1 MPEKKQKRKAKKPAK
16 APPKAAPEKTRRKAK
31 RVPIEH
37 KVLEM
42 WNTGHPQGRKA
53 HTTIVPDDQTL
64 AGLRYA
70 AGKDYACTFEN
81 VTVQELCER
90 PMYRGIGVKTMAN
103 WCTVDGWVEHRREF
117 REQYRKAMQRAIGS
131 QLVQTRLEL
140 MKRGEKGLD
149 RLFKKLVPEDEDE
162 MLEPSSLESLANAT
176 RQFWNQVIQEKQA
189 LADAIM
195 PAPIVQESGEALPM
209 VKPQLSQSEA
219 RAAALTIVRMRREQ
233 LRAAMGKDEQPK
245 EAQAKEGLVIDG
257 ERDGAKVV
265 TDPKD

>member
-1 MPEKKQKRKAKKPAK
+1 MPEKKKKKRKAKKPAK
-16 APPKAAPEKTRRKAK
+16 VPPKTAPKKTREKAK

-42 WNTGHPQGRKA
+42 WNNKTQGRNA
-53 HTTIVPDDQTL
+53 CTRIVPDDQTL

-90 PMYRGIGVKTMAN
+90 PMYQGIDVKKMQN

-117 REQYRKAMQRAIGS
+117 REQYRRAMQKAIGN
-131 QLVQTRLEL
+131 QLVQTRLAL

-149 RLFKKLVPEDEDE
+149 RLFKKLVPEDEAE
-162 MLEPSSLESLANAT
+162 MLEPSSLEALANAT
-176 RQFWNQVIQEKQA
+176 RQFWNQVIQEKEA

-195 PAPIVQESGEALPM
+195 PASIAVQDSGAALPM
-209 VKPQLSQSEA
+209 VRPELSQSEA
-219 RAAALTIVRMRREQ
+219 RAAALTIVRMRREEQ
-233 LRAAMGKDEQPK
+233 RAALVKKME
-245 EAQAKEGLVIDG
+245 KEGLIIEGQLDG
-257 ERDGAKVV
+257 PKV
-265 TDPKD
+265 DDDRED